1 MTDCKRCA
9 ELTKELAKL
18 RKKVQIDSKRNTR
31 HIDDAKPCKCGALGG
46 YIKNTSSSTGLVCLD
61 CGGEV

>member
-31 HIDDAKPCKCGALGG
+31 KEDEPKQCTCAVPDRMSTTAL
-46 YIKNTSSSTGLVCLD
+46 KSRCQCTL